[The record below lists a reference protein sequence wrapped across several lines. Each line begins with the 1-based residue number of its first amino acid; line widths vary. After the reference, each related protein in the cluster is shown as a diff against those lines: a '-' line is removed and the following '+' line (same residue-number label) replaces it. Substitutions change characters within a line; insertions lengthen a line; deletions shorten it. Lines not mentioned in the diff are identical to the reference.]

1 MAHKKIKTLINESSA
16 RDSGKK
22 VVRIDDK
29 LVILVDQD
37 IPDEEDRRE
46 FLFKLE
52 MNRKL
57 RDEYKPYRQ

>member
-16 RDSGKK
+16 RDNEKK

-29 LVILVDQD
+29 LVILVDKD
-37 IPDEEDRRE
+37 VPDEKAKSDY
-46 FLFKLE
+46 LFKLE
-52 MNRKL
+52 CNRKL